1 MKRLTVALTL
11 VLLGVACGGR
21 QPGYERAPNQSPPQ
35 VGALNLPEPLPAAPA
50 FKVEMTKALSDAQT
64 KRLSRVPGVA
74 VVAAL
79 GIERMDVKI
88 LGRSETLDIGWV
100 DPLRFRSVAP
110 ASTRDAEFVW
120 SALLTG
126 EAVVAVDTAEQLALG
141 SEAKMRIAGKP
152 IDVGAF
158 ADNGAPNLA
167 DVIVASHVG
176 RHVHLGPDDAL
187 VIGARPGVSIDALE
201 KALEKRL
208 SGTGALL
215 KPLIPESPMSLEPA
229 PIPQQVGTAE
239 GDLIGRMSFRILRN
253 GFIEPD
259 REWVQASIAIAEVPI
274 LGSVTC
280 HRLLLPQLHAAL
292 SEVQRRGLSE
302 LINPRDYGGCYVPR
316 FIDRDPSRA
325 LSMHAF
331 GLAVDLNV
339 SSNQLGTKGNMDP
352 RVVEV
357 FERWGFVWGGR
368 WSTPDPMHL
377 ELARLIQL

>member
-1 MKRLTVALTL
+1 M
-11 VLLGVACGGR
+11 
-21 QPGYERAPNQSPPQ
+21 
-35 VGALNLPEPLPAAPA
+35 
-50 FKVEMTKALSDAQT
+50 
-64 KRLSRVPGVA
+64 
-74 VVAAL
+74 
-79 GIERMDVKI
+79 
-88 LGRSETLDIGWV
+88 
-100 DPLRFRSVAP
+100 
-110 ASTRDAEFVW
+110 
-120 SALLTG
+120 
-126 EAVVAVDTAEQLALG
+126 
-141 SEAKMRIAGKP
+141 
-152 IDVGAF
+152 
-158 ADNGAPNLA
+158 
-167 DVIVASHVG
+167 IVASHVG
-176 RHVHLGPDDAL
+176 RHVHLGPEDAL

-229 PIPQQVGTAE
+229 AIPQQVGTAE